1 MTAPQQPVPDSAL
14 MERMM
19 AGDEN
24 ALAALYDRYAGMLYG
39 LLLRILKDTHA
50 AEEVL
55 QDLFLQLWR
64 TASRFDASRGSMTA
78 WLMVMARNRAISRL
92 RRGNRQ
98 TVADDPDGF
107 LLESAP
113 DPTDVED
120 EAARR
125 QLAGRLR
132 AAMAALPGEQR
143 EALELAYFEGMTQTE
158 IAERTGAP
166 LGTVKSRV
174 RAALQSLKQHF
185 DDERT
190 ARQSGRS

>member
-1 MTAPQQPVPDSAL
+1 MTAPQQQTPDAAL
-14 MERMM
+14 VEQMT
-19 AGDEN
+19 AGDES
-24 ALAALYDRYAGMLYG
+24 ALATLYDRYAGMLYG
-39 LLLRILKDTHA
+39 LLIRILKDTHA

-64 TASRFDASRGSMTA
+64 TASRYDANRGSMTA

-92 RRGNRQ
+92 RRGDRHA
-98 TVADDPDGF
+98 VADDPEGF

-113 DPTDVED
+113 DPANLED

-132 AAMAALPGEQR
+132 AAMQSLPGEQR

-174 RAALQSLKQHF
+174 RAAMQSLKQQF
-185 DDERT
+185 DERT

>member
-1 MTAPQQPVPDSAL
+1 VTAPQQQAL
-14 MERMM
+14 DAALVERMT
-19 AGDEN
+19 AGDES
-24 ALAALYDRYAGMLYG
+24 ALAALYDRYAGVLYG

-64 TASRFDASRGSMTA
+64 TAARFDASRGSMTA

-92 RRGNRQ
+92 RRRDRH
-98 TVADDPDGF
+98 VMADDPEGF

-113 DPTDVED
+113 DPSNIED
-120 EAARR
+120 DAARR
-125 QLAGRLR
+125 ELARQLR
-132 AAMAALPGEQR
+132 AAMASLPGEQR

-174 RAALQSLKQHF
+174 RAALQSLKPHF
-185 DDERT
+185 DERT
-190 ARQSGRS
+190 TRQSGRS

>member
-1 MTAPQQPVPDSAL
+1 MTAPHEQTPDAAL
-14 MERMM
+14 VEQMT
-19 AGDEN
+19 AGDES
-24 ALAALYDRYAGMLYG
+24 ALAALYDRYSGVLYG

-64 TASRFDASRGSMTA
+64 TASRFDANRGSMTA
-78 WLMVMARNRAISRL
+78 WLMVIARNRAISRL
-92 RRGNRQ
+92 RRGHRPV
-98 TVADDPDGF
+98 VADDPEGF

-113 DPTDVED
+113 DPANLED
-120 EAARR
+120 EASRR
-125 QLAGRLR
+125 QLAARLR
-132 AAMAALPGEQR
+132 AAMANLPGEQR

-185 DDERT
+185 DERT
-190 ARQSGRS
+190 ARQSGRP

>member
-1 MTAPQQPVPDSAL
+1 MTAPQQAAADSAL
-14 MERMM
+14 IERMM

-24 ALAALYDRYAGMLYG
+24 ALATLYDRYSGMLYG
-39 LLLRILKDTHA
+39 LLLRILKDTQA

-64 TASRFDASRGSMTA
+64 TANRYDASRGSMTA

-92 RRGNRQ
+92 RRGDRHV
-98 TVADDPDGF
+98 TDDPDGY
-107 LLESAP
+107 LLESAAAP
-113 DPTDVED
+113 GNLED
-120 EAARR
+120 EAVRLQMAT
-125 QLAGRLR
+125 RLR
-132 AAMAALPGEQR
+132 AAMAGLPGEQR

-174 RAALQSLKQHF
+174 RAALQSLKQHM
-185 DDERT
+185 
-190 ARQSGRS
+190 Q